1 MRVGARKIEVDTEAA
16 ERLGTSTHKTAQT
29 SMPPNASPNASPNAT
44 APGQPSPKATMVLP
58 AAPREL
64 VPVPP
69 PGTSASA
76 LMVPRPSD
84 SHPVLIRGARRA
96 PRAPIYRV
104 VPRRARPRSFAMQF
118 VLALSITVALCSV
131 VALATPL
138 NGAVGLG
145 SGFQVYANAIP
156 WVPTPTFTPK
166 PPAVPQGGSPAQGYN
181 PGTQAVINE
190 IDSVFGQYASQ
201 ALIIARCESGY
212 DPNARNTY
220 PIGNSHASGV
230 FQILY
235 PSTWD
240 GTSYAADS
248 PFNYVDNIHAAY
260 QIFSRDGYSW
270 REWACSSAL

>member
-1 MRVGARKIEVDTEAA
+1 MRVGARRIEVDAEAA
-16 ERLGTSTHKTAQT
+16 ERVATRVSNAAPTGGTGNAASAAQ
-29 SMPPNASPNASPNAT
+29 AT
-44 APGQPSPKATMVLP
+44 PKATVVLP

-76 LMVPRPSD
+76 MMVPRTSD
-84 SHPVLIRGARRA
+84 SQPVLIRGARRK
-96 PRAPIYRV
+96 PRSPVYRV
-104 VPRRARPRSFAMQF
+104 VPRRTRPRSFATQF
-118 VLALSITVALCSV
+118 LLALSITVALCSV
-131 VALATPL
+131 VALATPI

-145 SGFQVYANAIP
+145 SGFQVYANAVP

-166 PPAVPQGGSPAQGYN
+166 PTPIPAPRGSGPGQAAN

-190 IDSVFGQYASQ
+190 IDTVFGSYASQ
-201 ALIIARCESGY
+201 ALIIAHCESGY
-212 DPNARNTY
+212 DPNAWNSY
-220 PIGNSHASGV
+220 AIGNSHASGV

-240 GTSYAADS
+240 GTAYAADS